1 MYVCT
6 YLPPSSIICSRE
18 KVVLPL
24 SIARKFSN
32 PKVPPPLHIFF
43 FFFNRKLESMMHLLT
58 YHRIVRI
65 QLIHGNSMGTTD
77 KNKLQIFR
85 INHCN
90 RWFTFRCV

>member
-43 FFFNRKLESMMHLLT
+43 
-58 YHRIVRI
+58 
-65 QLIHGNSMGTTD
+65 LIGNW
-77 KNKLQIFR
+77 R
-85 INHCN
+85 
-90 RWFTFRCV
+90 V